1 MNYSLKGSRKAAAVL
16 FSAVLLLSAC
26 NWLWPLEGKYDPTRC
41 DPACSGGEICYEGKC
56 EPPKLDWGSS
66 DLGAVVPATWVTIEA
81 GNFMMGSPASEL
93 CREPDGDSKETQHKV
108 TLSNKFE
115 MQSTEVTQD
124 QFFLEMRYRPS
135 LSSTCGGRCPVE
147 NVNWHEAA
155 AYCNMLS
162 KKSKDDQCYECA
174 GSGKDVMCW
183 ESLASKGVGIYK
195 CTGYRLPTEAEWEY
209 AYRAGTTT
217 SFYNGDITNCNSAD
231 PKADKIGWYKDN
243 SGDKPNPVGQK
254 SANGWG
260 LADMAGN
267 VWEWCH
273 DWYEKDLKSSALKD
287 PAGSSY
293 KAKERVYRGGS
304 WGHASKFMRAAGR
317 SAYDPRTTRRDYG
330 GFRCVRT
337 IVK

>member
-56 EPPKLDWGSS
+56 GPPKLDWGSS
-66 DLGAVVPATWVTIEA
+66 DLGAVVPATWVTIKA
-81 GNFMMGSPASEL
+81 GNFIMGSPTSEQ
-93 CREPDGDSKETQHKV
+93 CRDIVNETQHSV

-124 QFFLEMRYRPS
+124 QFFLEMKYRPS

-155 AYCNMLS
+155 AYRNMLS
-162 KKSKDDQCYECA
+162 KKSKDDQCYECVD
-174 GSGKDVMCW
+174 SGKNVTCG
-183 ESLASKGVGIYK
+183 ESPVSKSNGIYK
-195 CTGYRLPTEAEWEY
+195 CKGYRLPTEAEWEY

-217 SFYNGDITNCNSAD
+217 AFYNGDITNCTSAD
-231 PKADKIGWYKDN
+231 PKADEIGWYQVN
-243 SGDKPNPVGQK
+243 SGNKPNPVGQK
-254 SANGWG
+254 SANGWS
-260 LADMAGN
+260 LYDMAGN

-273 DWYEKDLKSSALKD
+273 DWYKKDLKSQALKD
-287 PAGSSY
+287 PVESGSGAT
-293 KAKERVYRGGS
+293 KRVFRGGS
-304 WGHASKFMRAAGR
+304 WGHKSRRIRAAGR
-317 SAYDPRTTRRDYG
+317 SDHDPTKGREHG